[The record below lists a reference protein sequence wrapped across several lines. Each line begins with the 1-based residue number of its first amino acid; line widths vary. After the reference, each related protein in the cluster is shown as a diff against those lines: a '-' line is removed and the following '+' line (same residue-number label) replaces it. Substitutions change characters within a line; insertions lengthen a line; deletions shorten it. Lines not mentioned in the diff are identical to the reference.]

1 MFSSNKLCAR
11 HDTVTGNSLCPC
23 YILQVR
29 MPECEPPVCQGS
41 HTNQAYVHSTML
53 HEQLTLQMTWLRWW
67 VPADNV
73 NKIAATAFC
82 CYSTL
87 VLQHDTCLSR
97 LAGKDA

>member
-1 MFSSNKLCAR
+1 MILVLATPFVLATSCRCICQSVNLLSVK
-11 HDTVTGNSLCPC
+11 GQSSLCTQ
-23 YILQVR
+23 Y
-29 MPECEPPVCQGS
+29 
-41 HTNQAYVHSTML
+41 ML

-73 NKIAATAFC
+73 NNFAATAFC
-82 CYSTL
+82 CYSAV